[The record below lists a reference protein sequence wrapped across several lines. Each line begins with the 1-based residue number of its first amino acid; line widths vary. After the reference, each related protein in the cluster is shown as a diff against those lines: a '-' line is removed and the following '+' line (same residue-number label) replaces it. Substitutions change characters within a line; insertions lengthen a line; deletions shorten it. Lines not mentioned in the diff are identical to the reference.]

1 VVLTFE
7 LSQKYTKTNQ
17 PATLPEAMAT
27 QVNLCKF
34 RSYECNHTN
43 VTKYLY
49 WPERNVCSY
58 LFTNIIIQTAG
69 QFGQSGSTL
78 NTPVKQPNE
87 AASSLCG
94 SKTMTD

>member
-1 VVLTFE
+1 
-7 LSQKYTKTNQ
+7 
-17 PATLPEAMAT
+17 MAT
-27 QVNLCKF
+27 HTHVNLCKF
-34 RSYECNHTN
+34 RSYGRNHTIL
-43 VTKYLY
+43 TQYLY
-49 WPERNVCSY
+49 WSEKNVCSY

-87 AASSLCG
+87 AVSSLCG